1 MEYAGFW
8 KASSGFAFG
17 SSKEHTR
24 CDFLV
29 DCFCQV
35 VISCLSQLVN
45 LFCNFVIEEVC
56 FKLSDVD
63 LNQSRAAGT
72 NVPKRW
78 SCQQSKILIEES
90 LVFKIDEDSSMIGIE
105 AVIEGFCATSSDVG
119 GNGWS
124 H

>member
-8 KASSGFAFG
+8 KASGGFAFG
-17 SSKEHTR
+17 SSKEHAR

-29 DCFCQV
+29 DCFCQAI
-35 VISCLSQLVN
+35 ISCLSQLVN

-56 FKLSDVD
+56 FKLIDVD

-72 NVPKRW
+72 DVPKRW
-78 SCQQSKILIEES
+78 SCQRSKISIEQS
-90 LVFKIDEDSSMIGIE
+90 LEFKINEDSSMIRKE

-119 GNGWS
+119 GN
-124 H
+124 